1 MIIGILVKGH
11 DYGGLGLDMAE
22 LSIEVE
28 KRIDLINDLGLDATG
43 MVMQGGDHTAETT
56 VSFVVYRRGDSLS
69 FDEWLEFNLMYRQS
83 YATFDGHIF
92 MADIDHQT
100 STMIKEGI
108 EGIHL
113 HLCDL

>member
-1 MIIGILVKGH
+1 
-11 DYGGLGLDMAE
+11 
-22 LSIEVE
+22 
-28 KRIDLINDLGLDATG
+28 
-43 MVMQGGDHTAETT
+43 
-56 VSFVVYRRGDSLS
+56 
-69 FDEWLEFNLMYRQS
+69 FNLMYRQS

>member
-28 KRIDLINDLGLDATG
+28 KRLDLINDLGLDATG
-43 MVMQGGDHTAETT
+43 MVMQGGDHTAETS
-56 VSFVVYRRGDSLS
+56 VSFVVYSRDGDLT
-69 FDEWLEFNLMYRQS
+69 FEDWLDFNLMYRQS

-100 STMIKEGI
+100 SSMIKGNI
-108 EGIHL
+108 KGIHL